1 MKVKKTML
9 MPIVLGLFVSACSTS
24 SREETT
30 SMVELAPSQD
40 ISQSQ
45 ASVSDNNAINNIN
58 AVVKTNTVETNAFEE
73 DLKKQLA
80 AKVGQ
85 ISRLNRQLEENSTQL
100 TALNR
105 ALNEKDA
112 IIADL
117 QDKMARAETT
127 SAEALAELEREKT
140 LRESLEFR
148 YASIQLQNDSLNRR
162 VTQLESENALLQQQ
176 IAQLETMPASKDALE
191 YKYQSLLREHTQLQN
206 ENAELDSDINLTQ
219 QSLRQ
224 LRNEN
229 LTLGGALSEA
239 RAQHQILW
247 DKIRELNDRSASLSN
262 QGPDV
267 DPRNVAESSPTN
279 LDQKT
284 LNVSE
289 QRPSIPQEQTQVQTQ
304 VAPVDDQVTGTQ
316 LGSTL
321 VEPVVLPSPQVDQA
335 KLELQNEND
344 RIRRQLAQFQNT
356 IDLQKRLIDEYKKDV
371 LKLEAALDEGADY
384 AARWQA
390 LDTKLALAQQ
400 TNTELRSKLNESE
413 SALLT
418 YQAELAAIT
427 TQLAQTQRALEANEN
442 NSITMA
448 AVMDALQSQLDAR
461 LVDVEWQLPN
471 EMALHNTFE
480 ILVSA
485 RVEPALGGVMFQA
498 ELVTDSDIQM
508 VSDSVVGS
516 VVQGGRLQWRWRVS
530 GLNEKPDA
538 QLNLFV
544 NQQINFQDQTIQ
556 RQVFRGNENLSLINT
571 NLFEKYGFW
580 LGAIFLGLVGGYLI
594 GRVNRRLNTSPR

>member
-9 MPIVLGLFVSACSTS
+9 MPIVFGLFVSACSTS
-24 SREETT
+24 SREETA
-30 SMVELAPSQD
+30 SVVEVAPSQD
-40 ISQSQ
+40 IGQSQ
-45 ASVSDNNAINNIN
+45 VIVSDNNATNNIS
-58 AVVKTNTVETNAFEE
+58 AVVKTNTVENNAFEE

-80 AKVGQ
+80 AKVEQ

-117 QDKMARAETT
+117 QDRMAKVETT
-127 SAEALAELEREKT
+127 SAEALAELERQKT
-140 LRESLEFR
+140 LRESLESR

-162 VTQLESENALLQQQ
+162 VSQLESENALLQQQ
-176 IAQLETMPASKDALE
+176 IAQLEAMPASKDALE
-191 YKYQSLLREHTQLQN
+191 YQYQSLLSEHTQLQN
-206 ENAELDSDINLTQ
+206 EKAELDKDINLTQ

-247 DKIRELNDRSASLSN
+247 DTIRELNDRSTSASN

-267 DPRNVAESSPTN
+267 DPFNLAESSQIN
-279 LDQKT
+279 LDQKAS
-284 LNVSE
+284 NESE
-289 QRPSIPQEQTQVQTQ
+289 ERPSIPQEQPQVPTQ
-304 VAPVDDQVTGTQ
+304 VASDGDQETKTA
-316 LGSTL
+316 LETTL
-321 VEPVVLPSPQVDQA
+321 VTPRVLPTPQVDQA

-344 RIRRQLAQFQNT
+344 RIRRQLAQFQDT

-400 TNTELRSKLNESE
+400 TNTALKSQLNESE
-413 SALLT
+413 SNLLA
-418 YQAELAAIT
+418 YQAELATVTA
-427 TQLAQTQRALEANEN
+427 QLAQTQRALEANEN
-442 NSITMA
+442 NSISMA
-448 AVMDALQSQLDAR
+448 AVMAALQSQLDTR
-461 LVDVEWQLPN
+461 LVDVQWQLPN

-485 RVEPALGGVMFQA
+485 RVEPALAGVMFQA

-508 VSDSVVGS
+508 VSDSVVEA
-516 VVQGGRLQWRWRVS
+516 VVQGGRLQWRWRVA

-556 RQVFRGNENLSLINT
+556 RQVFRGGENLSLINT

-580 LGAIFLGLVGGYLI
+580 IGAIFLGLVGGYLI
-594 GRVNRRLNTSPR
+594 GRVNRRLNTSSR

>member
-1 MKVKKTML
+1 
-9 MPIVLGLFVSACSTS
+9 
-24 SREETT
+24 
-30 SMVELAPSQD
+30 
-40 ISQSQ
+40 
-45 ASVSDNNAINNIN
+45 
-58 AVVKTNTVETNAFEE
+58 
-73 DLKKQLA
+73 
-80 AKVGQ
+80 
-85 ISRLNRQLEENSTQL
+85 
-100 TALNR
+100 
-105 ALNEKDA
+105 
-112 IIADL
+112 
-117 QDKMARAETT
+117 
-127 SAEALAELEREKT
+127 
-140 LRESLEFR
+140 
-148 YASIQLQNDSLNRR
+148 
-162 VTQLESENALLQQQ
+162 
-176 IAQLETMPASKDALE
+176 MPASKDALE
-191 YKYQSLLREHTQLQN
+191 YIYQSLLREHSQLQS

-304 VAPVDDQVTGTQ
+304 VAPVDDQVTSTQ

-321 VEPVVLPSPQVDQA
+321 VAPVVLPSPQVDQA

-400 TNTELRSKLNESE
+400 TNTELRSKLHESE

-427 TQLAQTQRALEANEN
+427 TQLAQTQ
-442 NSITMA
+442 
-448 AVMDALQSQLDAR
+448 
-461 LVDVEWQLPN
+461 
-471 EMALHNTFE
+471 
-480 ILVSA
+480 
-485 RVEPALGGVMFQA
+485 
-498 ELVTDSDIQM
+498 
-508 VSDSVVGS
+508 
-516 VVQGGRLQWRWRVS
+516 
-530 GLNEKPDA
+530 
-538 QLNLFV
+538 
-544 NQQINFQDQTIQ
+544 
-556 RQVFRGNENLSLINT
+556 
-571 NLFEKYGFW
+571 
-580 LGAIFLGLVGGYLI
+580 
-594 GRVNRRLNTSPR
+594 